1 MAIKS
6 FFFDAVEVDG
16 KYDREY
22 TSENFCDYL
31 NKLVGNGVF
40 TDPSTNLQVL
50 QNTGMSVTVKAG
62 DAWSD
67 GHKMVC
73 DADFNLDLEASDVT
87 LPRIDAIVWYCDH
100 DLRDMGVKIKKGD
113 KASTP
118 IAPAMIRNDRVKE
131 YCLATVFINKQTTTI
146 TQANITDTRM
156 DSAVC
161 GYVRGLV
168 QNLDTATLFLQWQAS
183 QKEQLE
189 ASQKI
194 FDDWFNLMRETL
206 SSSTL
211 LRRFS
216 TVVTT
221 TVSYQNNFAIEGV
234 PNFNYEI
241 DLLEVYVNGFR
252 LALDQYT
259 YTGERVTLNNPPQ
272 NVGTR
277 IEIIVYKCVDG
288 KDAITLVE
296 QVEELQTNSLS
307 KLNGGYIEGKT
318 RFKNIEID
326 NDQPLSF
333 LTKDGKNYEAFKIN
347 SGGEFTINGFTFS
360 GNAVLRNNIFI
371 KGKKTDG
378 SSLAILGISSDDDI
392 VIGSPL
398 LRSRIRSSVTPIWD
412 SGTTYEKLITESTAI
427 KTYSGTDMPA
437 DGLGKDG
444 DIYVMY

>member
-31 NKLVGNGVF
+31 RKLVGNGVF
-40 TDPSTNLQVL
+40 TDPSNNLQVM
-50 QNTGMSVTVKAG
+50 QNTGMSITVKAG

-73 DADFNLDLEASDVT
+73 DADFNLDIEASDVT
-87 LPRIDAIVWYCDH
+87 LPRIDAVVWYCDH
-100 DLRDMGVKIKKGD
+100 DLRDMGVRIKKGE

-118 IAPAMIRNDRVKE
+118 GAPTMVRNDRLKE
-131 YCLATVFINKQTTTI
+131 YCLATIYVNKQTTAI

-156 DSAVC
+156 DNTVC

-216 TVVTT
+216 NVISTT
-221 TVSYQNNFAIEGV
+221 TAYQNEFTIEV
-234 PNFNYEI
+234 PRFNYEI

-252 LALDQYT
+252 LASDQYT
-259 YTGERVTLNNPPQ
+259 YTGEYVTLNSPPQ

-288 KDAITLVE
+288 KDAVTLVE
-296 QVEELQTNSLS
+296 QVEELQDKLS
-307 KLNGGYIEGKT
+307 KPLAGYALTTGSTFIGDIALN
-318 RFKNIEID
+318 
-326 NDQPLSF
+326 
-333 LTKDGKNYEAFKIN
+333 
-347 SGGEFTINGFTFS
+347 
-360 GNAVLRNNIFI
+360 NNIYV
-371 KGKKTDG
+371 KGTTIGGRVLSLLGIYADDYVLIG
-378 SSLAILGISSDDDI
+378 SSLLQTK
-392 VIGSPL
+392 
-398 LRSRIRSSVTPIWD
+398 LRSSGVPIWD
-412 SGTTYEKLITESTAI
+412 HGDSSEKIITESTAV
-427 KTYSGTDMPA
+427 KTYSGSTAPGND
-437 DGLGKDG
+437 LGKDG
-444 DIYVMY
+444 DIYVLY

>member
-31 NKLVGNGVF
+31 RKLVGNGVF
-40 TDPSTNLQVL
+40 TDPSNNLQVM
-50 QNTGMSVTVKAG
+50 QNTGMSITVKAG

-73 DADFNLDLEASDVT
+73 DADFNLDIEASDVT
-87 LPRIDAIVWYCDH
+87 LPRIDAVVWYCDH
-100 DLRDMGVKIKKGD
+100 DLRDMGVRIKKGE

-118 IAPAMIRNDRVKE
+118 GAPTMVRNDRLKE
-131 YCLATVFINKQTTTI
+131 YCLATIYVNKQTTTI

-156 DSAVC
+156 DNTVC

-216 TVVTT
+216 NVISTT
-221 TVSYQNNFAIEGV
+221 TAYQNDFMIEV
-234 PNFNYEI
+234 PSFNYEI

-252 LALDQYT
+252 LASDQYT
-259 YTGERVTLNNPPQ
+259 YTGEYVTLNSPPQ

-288 KDAITLVE
+288 KDAVTLVE
-296 QVEELQTNSLS
+296 QVEELQRTS
-307 KLNGGYIEGKT
+307 
-318 RFKNIEID
+318 
-326 NDQPLSF
+326 
-333 LTKDGKNYEAFKIN
+333 
-347 SGGEFTINGFTFS
+347 
-360 GNAVLRNNIFI
+360 
-371 KGKKTDG
+371 
-378 SSLAILGISSDDDI
+378 
-392 VIGSPL
+392 
-398 LRSRIRSSVTPIWD
+398 IR
-412 SGTTYEKLITESTAI
+412 
-427 KTYSGTDMPA
+427 TYSGNVAPDNS
-437 DGLGKDG
+437 LGKDG
-444 DIYVMY
+444 DIYVMV